1 MKALKRLGLAIA
13 VATILAVA
21 PYLVLLAINWHDQP
35 PSATVQAFE
44 QALASRPAVA
54 DADNAYLV
62 MLGFGTPPDTE
73 PMAVGMARRD
83 WIVATATHPNTDTG
97 EDPLPD
103 DYRYESG
110 RPPAVEAIASRCRR
124 STAGCFDSIDGNPG
138 AAKQWLAEEAWL
150 LQRYK
155 MLIGKPAYLETVDVR
170 SDVALPFFGMI
181 IEGQRLSLASTYLS
195 ATDGAQVRMALDRD
209 LAFWRMVLANSDLL
223 ITKLVAAAAVK
234 IDFEN
239 GNEIVRASQAK
250 FGDDAVPES
259 WLAAIDESERS
270 MRRPFIGE
278 WRVVQNTVKALRS
291 DVVNPLASDYFA
303 GRSWPQRMVWR
314 SLLPLWQ
321 PQDFSNRHAA
331 ILDRLVGLSEVPYG
345 SFPDALRQSASVED
359 EFPWRFGGAYNPVG
373 RMLQLG
379 AYSGFADRSAQVS
392 DLEGV
397 RRAALLTAL
406 MRENSTPPESITEV
420 LRDTELTNPY
430 TGAPFGWSGETGE
443 VVFVGLEKGER
454 GEHRFRY

>member
-1 MKALKRLGLAIA
+1 MKALKRLGLAVAAAA
-13 VATILAVA
+13 VLAVA
-21 PYLVLLAINWHDQP
+21 PYLVLLAINRHDQP
-35 PSATVQAFE
+35 PSATVRAFE
-44 QALASRPAVA
+44 QALASRPVVA
-54 DADNAYLV
+54 DVDNAYLL
-62 MLGFGTPPDTE
+62 MLGFGAPPDADPLQIGIT
-73 PMAVGMARRD
+73 RRD
-83 WIVATATHPNTDTG
+83 WIVATAADPDADTG

-103 DYRYESG
+103 DYHYESG
-110 RPPAVEAIASRCRR
+110 RPPAVEAIASRCRT
-124 STAGCFDSIDGNPG
+124 SAAECFDSIDENPE
-138 AAKQWLAEEAWL
+138 AVQQWLAEEAWL
-150 LQRYK
+150 LKRYRG
-155 MLIGKPAYLETVDVR
+155 LIGKPAYLETVDVR
-170 SDVALPFFGMI
+170 SDVALPFFGLI

-195 ATDGAQVRMALDRD
+195 ATDGAQVRMALNRD

-234 IDFEN
+234 IDFEI
-239 GNEIVRASQAK
+239 GNEIVRASQVK
-250 FGDDAVPES
+250 YSDDAVPEL

-270 MRRPFIGE
+270 MQRPFIGE
-278 WRVVQNTVKALRS
+278 WRIVQNTVKRLTS
-291 DVVNPLASDYFA
+291 NVVNPLASDYFA

-331 ILDRLVGLSEVPYG
+331 ILDQLVELFDVPYG
-345 SFPDALRQSASVED
+345 SIPDAIRQSASVED

-392 DLEGV
+392 DLEGI
-397 RRAALLTAL
+397 RRAALLTVL
-406 MRENSTPPESITEV
+406 MRENNTPPESITAV

-430 TGAPFGWSGETGE
+430 TGEPFGWSRETGE
-443 VVFVGLEKGER
+443 IVFVGLEKGER